1 MEKKY
6 KEGMLKLDDKI
17 KSLQQIQKIIKLLDK
32 EYKNKLIH
40 FSMEELHIDK
50 LFNMNKYNESWL
62 GGGVFIKTQKV
73 YGHHVGQIG

>member
-62 GGGVFIKTQKV
+62 GGGGINKNPKLQL
-73 YGHHVGQIG
+73 HI